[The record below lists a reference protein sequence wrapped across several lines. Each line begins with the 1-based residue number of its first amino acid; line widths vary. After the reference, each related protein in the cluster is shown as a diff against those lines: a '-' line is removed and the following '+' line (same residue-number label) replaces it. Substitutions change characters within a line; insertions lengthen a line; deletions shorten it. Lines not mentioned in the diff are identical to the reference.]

1 MSDRRSRG
9 ETLLAALKAGSDDR
23 PEAHAAD
30 LFEGV
35 RDVVQGTV
43 ARRFRTL
50 GAAALDDI
58 TQDLCERLL
67 LPHGFRGTTPGEA
80 VRFVETAAV
89 RRALDALTPATVE
102 PDPSDAASDR
112 RGREEARALLD
123 QLETLRVKV
132 LLLVAE
138 HAPRRYARID
148 ALLTQRLYGAVDDRA
163 RPNDA
168 RGYKAVSMGRQYLVE
183 LLDAH
188 PSWLSDDERE
198 LLAALLGAPD
208 EPAAPSDGAEVV
220 RLTGGT
226 E

>member
-9 ETLLAALKAGSDDR
+9 ETLLAALSAGAHDR
-23 PEAHAAD
+23 SEARAAD

-35 RDVVQGTV
+35 RDVVQSTV

-50 GAAALDDI
+50 DAAALDDI

-89 RRALDALTPATVE
+89 RRALDALVPTTVE
-102 PDPSDAASDR
+102 PDPSDASSDR
-112 RGREEARALLD
+112 RDREEARALLG

-138 HAPRRYARID
+138 HAPRRYTRID
-148 ALLTQRLYGAVDDRA
+148 ALLTQRLYGAVDDQA

-168 RGYKAVSMGRQYLVE
+168 RGYKAVSVGRQYLVE
-183 LLDAH
+183 FLDAH
-188 PSWLSDDERE
+188 PSWLAEDEHE
-198 LLAALLGAPD
+198 LLAALLGDPG
-208 EPAAPSDGAEVV
+208 EPPAMSDGADAV
-220 RLTGGT
+220 RLSGGA